1 MSPSGDFVSLCRGLC
16 SSVRTITQQNARN
29 AAENHVPLSVV
40 TDKSSAQTLR
50 ELPSQM
56 ALDKNMRKQLFVGAV
71 SVALVGVA
79 LAQVEA
85 SSSVY
90 FLDVDPARYAGPAG
104 QRLAVRVDDA
114 PRHITISDQDEICVQ
129 LQRSSANGDV
139 ISAKVRALRPE
150 PHDAVVV
157 KVAGPGISPGT
168 FRSTPWGMLLRVVP
182 NSNASAA
189 ATLVKPVGTNDAPV
203 CSL

>member
-1 MSPSGDFVSLCRGLC
+1 M
-16 SSVRTITQQNARN
+16 
-29 AAENHVPLSVV
+29 
-40 TDKSSAQTLR
+40 LR
-50 ELPSQM
+50 ELPSKK
-56 ALDKNMRKQLFVGAV
+56 ALDIGMRKLIIIAGAV
-71 SVALVGVA
+71 SAALVGVA

-104 QRLAVRVDDA
+104 QRLAVRVDDQ
-114 PRHITISDQDEICVQ
+114 PRHIAISDQDEICVQ
-129 LQRSSANGDV
+129 LQRSSPDGAV
-139 ISAKVRALRPE
+139 INARVRALRPE

-182 NSNASAA
+182 TTNSTADV
-189 ATLVKPVGTNDAPV
+189 VKPVGTNDAPV
-203 CSL
+203 CAL